1 MTFLD
6 TVRKNLSDSRLAAFT
21 VVEDTP
27 PPAGALP
34 VVGGM
39 HQINAPMFGAL
50 APDLVRLGWSVF
62 PQTRDDR
69 RGPGKVHGV
78 AFPWKPLQ
86 TRLPTERELWEM
98 STFCP
103 AHNVA
108 GILGPASGDTF
119 AIDVDVKDPDLSL
132 GIVDLADSI
141 LGYTPFR
148 RVGHAPRIVLLYREA
163 GAATAKS
170 DALIRSKK
178 RWFQGSEGHMLEILA
193 RGAPVT
199 FFGLHHKTGKYFLW
213 LDRSPHVTPPDAA
226 HEVTRDQLDE
236 FMDALNALR
245 PFKAGTGKLAMA
257 ETWSFDA
264 EAGLHVPAE
273 LGASDE
279 WNELGGRV
287 VDGREQFLFRLAS
300 AAVRANEG
308 AARAGEPGKRNICAL
323 VEEQFHARAEV
334 SGKWTSEFLRRE
346 IASKVARS
354 ISECIEKG
362 AFTRVRPGRAIAVD
376 VEDRVE
382 RATVEAEA
390 TPTIQPPP
398 LAALA
403 HMKARPYRKGA
414 LTGRKPKQEMLAR
427 PDAARARERALVM
440 DEEARIAAAQ
450 AAVRKVEEF
459 EYRFVVDRLYGRAAE
474 RRRLEKAGKKAGA
487 KAELDAGIIQ
497 ILLGDAGVGKT
508 RSFWKAMARAK
519 AERGPIGYPVGF
531 AAPSHANIEDNL
543 DRAVADKIAWNAQ
556 AKARADW
563 DHDVAA
569 TKREAE
575 RHGLKVVVFKGRAR
589 TNCAFKEQMAILDKA
604 RIGADRLCKAR
615 VQLPLTAPGE
625 KPKYEER
632 KCPFWDQCEYQRT
645 LALVPTVDV
654 ILFASAYL
662 SVNAPKALS
671 DALIGLFVD
680 ERPYSGLLKDNSR
693 EPMPLRLLQLMR
705 ATPRLVKAEY
715 EMLRARHN
723 GGAVPR
729 EAREDFQNGLTGE
742 RKAAV
747 DLVLPHLEKGDV
759 AGALRALHEHR
770 GPVPSDRRGLAYALS
785 AMAVCSRT
793 DDAAKDVQPGMTE
806 AAATA
811 LATAPRSE
819 GLWAERRFWKIV
831 VERLEAMALDED
843 EPLSEPRAAGGKDY
857 RLQILRDEGKEPLV
871 RMSWRGTPSFDGLP
885 ILMLDAS
892 AEPRIVEKVWAGR
905 VVEVLPVTAPNHSQ
919 VVLVTGSTFSDR
931 SLDPG
936 RATRDDDIQDAA
948 AHVQT
953 WRDIITRLAAVH
965 GNGKVLVCSNK
976 NIQPILRHGWWKPLN
991 VDFVW
996 NGAMRGL
1003 DFAKDH
1009 VAAICIGRME
1019 PPVRAIDAQVAAL
1032 TYDDACPEE
1041 PVDRFGNG
1049 MDAEGKELRPLRDKR
1064 AIAMRDGSDILIDD
1078 TTYAGT
1084 WAQIVQR
1091 QTRDE
1096 EVRQFA
1102 ARLRT
1107 VHRVGDPPV
1116 IYVATSAVPEG
1127 MIVDEI
1133 VHMDDLLSNGPATD
1147 SRPWEIARAADGL
1160 VDATMGWEHREDLGG
1175 RPDGTIPVSVLARL
1189 KLDVEGDAESRGTMR
1204 IRYRIRGG
1212 TWTFASLVMWH
1223 DDPFAPL
1230 REAIKVAHGIEPH
1243 EFADEVEVDVL
1254 WRGSERRPSGT
1265 KPPDAV
1271 DFQLTGLPAGS
1282 SAEEIRQAHADME
1295 ARDREVMVAWIRHE
1309 LSGLDLDA
1317 APEAVEA
1324 ALRSRRIHEI
1334 DWLRLAS
1341 ATGGSRKDGTVSLA
1355 VRIIAARYG
1364 VGAPATLAED
1374 LAEALPGA

>member
-1 MTFLD
+1 
-6 TVRKNLSDSRLAAFT
+6 
-21 VVEDTP
+21 
-27 PPAGALP
+27 
-34 VVGGM
+34 M

-69 RGPGKVHGV
+69 RGPGKVYG
-78 AFPWKPLQ
+78 APFPWKPLQ

-103 AHNVA
+103 SHNVA
-108 GILGPASGDTF
+108 GILGPASGHTF
-119 AIDVDVKDPDLSL
+119 AIDVDVGDLDLSL
-132 GIVDLADSI
+132 GIVELADRI

-148 RVGHAPRIVLLYREA
+148 RVGQAPRIVLVYREA

-178 RWFQGSEGHMLEILA
+178 LWFGGPEGHMLEILA

-213 LDRSPHVTPPDAA
+213 LDRSPHVAPPEEAR
-226 HEVTRDQLDE
+226 EVTRDQLDE
-236 FMDALNALR
+236 FLDAVNALR
-245 PFKAGTGKLAMA
+245 PFKSGTGGPAMA
-257 ETWSFDA
+257 ETWTFDA

-273 LGASDE
+273 LGVSDE
-279 WNELGGRV
+279 WNEVGGQV

-300 AAVRANEG
+300 ATVRANEG
-308 AARAGEPGKRNICAL
+308 VARAGEPGKRNICAL
-323 VEEQFHARAEV
+323 IEEQFHARAEV
-334 SGKWTSEFLRRE
+334 SGKWTAEFLRRE

-362 AFTRVRPGRAIAVD
+362 SFTRVRPGSAIAVD
-376 VEDRVE
+376 VDGRVE
-382 RATVEAEA
+382 RAPVEAE
-390 TPTIQPPP
+390 TTETIQPPP

-403 HMKARPYRKGA
+403 HMKARAFRRGV
-414 LTGRKPKQEMLAR
+414 LSGSKPRHKLLAR
-427 PDAARARERALVM
+427 PDAERARQRALVM
-440 DEEARIAAAQ
+440 NEEARIAAAQ
-450 AAVRKVEEF
+450 AAVRQVEEF
-459 EYRFVVDRLYGRAAE
+459 EYRFVIDRLYGRAAE
-474 RRRLEKAGKKAGA
+474 RSRLERAGKKATD
-487 KAELDAGIIQ
+487 LDAGIIQ

-519 AERGPIGYPVGF
+519 AERGPLGYPVGF

-543 DRAVADKIAWNAQ
+543 GRAIEDKMAWDAQ

-563 DHDVAA
+563 DRDVAA

-589 TNCAFKEQMAILDKA
+589 TNCAFTEQMAILDKA

-615 VQLPLTAPGE
+615 VQLPITVPGE
-625 KPKYEER
+625 KPEYEER

-645 LALVPTVDV
+645 LALVPTADV

-693 EPMPLRLLQLMR
+693 EPMPLRLLNLLR
-705 ATPRLVKAEY
+705 ATPRLKNAEY
-715 EMLRARHN
+715 DLLRARHN
-723 GGAVPR
+723 GAVPR
-729 EAREDFQNGLTGE
+729 EAKEDFQNGLTAE

-747 DLVLPHLEKGDV
+747 DLVVPHLEKGDV

-770 GPVPSDRRGLAYALS
+770 GPVPSDRRGLAYAKS
-785 AMAVCSRT
+785 AKLVCSRT
-793 DDAAKDVQPGMTE
+793 DDAAKDVAPGMSE

-811 LATAPRSE
+811 LANAPRSE
-819 GLWAERRFWKIV
+819 GLWSERRFWKIV
-831 VERLEAMALDED
+831 VERLEAMALDET
-843 EPLSEPRAAGGKDY
+843 EPLAEPRAAGARDH
-857 RLQILRDEGKEPLV
+857 RLQVLLDEGKEPLV
-871 RMSWRGTPSFDGLP
+871 RMSWRGEPSFPGLP

-892 AEPRIVEKVWAGR
+892 AEPRIVEKVWKDR
-905 VVEVLPVTAPNHSQ
+905 VVEVLPVTAPNHRQ

-936 RATRDDDIQDAA
+936 RATRADDIEATSK
-948 AHVQT
+948 HVQT
-953 WRDIITRLAAVH
+953 CRDVITRLAAVH
-965 GNGKVLVCSNK
+965 GNGRVLVCSNK
-976 NIQPILRHGWWKPLN
+976 GILPILLHAWLKPDN

-1003 DFAKDH
+1003 DFAKNH

-1041 PVDRFGNG
+1041 PVDWFGNG

-1064 AIAMRDGSDILIDD
+1064 RVMMRDGSDVAIDD
-1078 TTYAGT
+1078 TIYEGA

-1096 EVRQFA
+1096 EVKQFA

-1116 IYVATSAVPEG
+1116 VYVATSAVPDD

-1133 VHMDDLLSNGPATD
+1133 VHMDDLLSNGPYTD
-1147 SRPWEIARAADGL
+1147 ARPWEIARAAGGL
-1160 VDATMGWEHREDLGG
+1160 VDTSMGWEHREDLGG
-1175 RPDGTIPVSVLARL
+1175 RLDGSLPPSLVARL
-1189 KLDVEGDAESRGTMR
+1189 KLDVEGDPESRGTMR
-1204 IRYRIRGG
+1204 VRYRVRGRP
-1212 TWTFASLVMWH
+1212 WVFASIVLWH

-1230 REAIKVAHGIEPH
+1230 REAVRIHHGIEPH

-1254 WRGSERRPSGT
+1254 WQGSERRPSGIR
-1265 KPPDAV
+1265 PPTAIDYA
-1271 DFQLTGLPAGS
+1271 LTGLPVGS
-1282 SAEEIRQAHADME
+1282 SAEDVRQAYADQE
-1295 ARDREVMVAWIRHE
+1295 AREREVMMAWIKHE
-1309 LSGLDLDA
+1309 MSGLDLDA
-1317 APEAVEA
+1317 DPSEVDA
-1324 ALRSRRIHEI
+1324 ALKRQRIHEI